1 MNYYLQIELLSTEP
15 IFVTTTAFLY
25 TKCARFDIISCVY
38 HSWPSER
45 FENAFANLGWI
56 IIYRIE
62 FLSTKPIFVNTTVFL
77 STKCARVDIVSCVY
91 YPCRRNSSENV
102 LTEFKANYYL
112 QTPIFIYILQLLSTS
127 YNYYLHVENFVEVHQ
142 TGLSFMFSNHCGRWS
157 YFYPQIL
164 SIGSPQQSLND
175 HDLVIP
181 LWFSS
186 YYRVRTHQFLSTKW
200 ELSNS
205 AMKQYFSTQFLPQQA
220 PMHKLCSKTDPRLK
234 FLLR

>member
-15 IFVTTTAFLY
+15 IFVTTTAFLS

-45 FENAFANLGWI
+45 FENAFINVEWI

-62 FLSTKPIFVNTTVFL
+62 FLFTKPIFVNTTVFL

-91 YPCRRNSSENV
+91 HPCRRNSSENV

-127 YNYYLHVENFVEVHQ
+127 YNYYLHVENFVEVQ

-200 ELSNS
+200 KLSNS
-205 AMKQYFSTQFLPQQA
+205 AMKQYFFHTISSTTSPHA
-220 PMHKLCSKTDPRLK
+220 
-234 FLLR
+234 